1 MYLKTIITAWLSYVF
16 LWQNNL
22 SFLIC
27 SYASVCLLS
36 GPQPL
41 PVLSSG
47 LPSVHR
53 ITELLGLG
61 GTSGGHP
68 AQPAAEAG
76 SPEQVAEEGVQVGLQ
91 YPQRRR
97 LHSLSGQP
105 VPVTPHLSWRTK
117 LNTALQCL
125 VEGNCVSCTV
135 SVQCLSYAHQ
145 YIISSYLPRDP
156 LEQNLGT
163 IWRCNLRAP
172 WGLPRDAELAS
183 LSCCVY

>member
-1 MYLKTIITAWLSYVF
+1 MSSFGKTTSVFWSVLTLQSACFLDLSHYRCSLLASLQFTESQNCWGWEGPLEVTQPNSLLKQAPQSRLQRKVSRWVLNIPKEGDFTASL
-16 LWQNNL
+16 
-22 SFLIC
+22 
-27 SYASVCLLS
+27 
-36 GPQPL
+36 
-41 PVLSSG
+41 
-47 LPSVHR
+47 
-53 ITELLGLG
+53 
-61 GTSGGHP
+61 
-68 AQPAAEAG
+68 G
-76 SPEQVAEEGVQVGLQ
+76 SPFQSLHIFPEGQC
-91 YPQRRR
+91 P
-97 LHSLSGQP
+97 
-105 VPVTPHLSWRTK
+105 K

-163 IWRCNLRAP
+163 IWRCNLRAS